1 MLLIK
6 NEKDHIAY
14 VQYSCNSGWC
24 TIDSIEVVAKN
35 NESIDCQKIAD
46 KLYKKYKKDMK
57 VFYDDIDNYGSTLQK
72 AQIRS

>member
-24 TIDSIEVVAKN
+24 TIEEINVVSKN
-35 NESIDCQKIAD
+35 NDNIDCEKIAK
-46 KLYKKYKKDMK
+46 KLYSKYKKDIGL
-57 VFYDDIDNYGSTLQK
+57 FYKDIEEYGDILQK
-72 AQIRS
+72 AQVRS